1 MLIVGSTAAMGVKVG
16 WVCSCFRTRTR
27 ALGLVVRAVE
37 LGGSSRAWIDGG
49 LSMANVGVAVDGTA
63 VDGTSNVAVAVVRI
77 AVDGV
82 VSGLSVRLDRSL
94 WSDRWLFGLSINGID
109 VAVAVGSTVVCM
121 STSGGCAGSSSST
134 GDN

>member
-77 AVDGV
+77 AVVGV

-94 WSDRWLFGLSINGID
+94 WSDRWLFGLS
-109 VAVAVGSTVVCM
+109 VACLLGWIVRCGAIVGCLDCRSMGSM
-121 STSGGCAGSSSST
+121 SLLL
-134 GDN
+134 